1 MICAVE
7 LIHIF
12 VNSMK
17 TKQRML
23 LDASAGGSIKSK
35 TPAEVEQLIE
45 TMCRNEYNKEEDKDD
60 EEVLKGQLE
69 ASQSEIAKVQEE
81 NRTLKEF
88 MQSFGDQ
95 IKESNEKL
103 GIQMQ
108 T

>member
-1 MICAVE
+1 
-7 LIHIF
+7 
-12 VNSMK
+12 
-17 TKQRML
+17 
-23 LDASAGGSIKSK
+23 
-35 TPAEVEQLIE
+35 
-45 TMCRNEYNKEEDKDD
+45 MCRNEYNKEEDKDD